1 MLHIGNDV
9 NFCQEFSDALPG
21 FSGKDFYCNLS
32 SVSNGSL
39 KHSEGICSH
48 QAKKNSKEHSNSRE
62 NNNICFSPIYYRRN
76 EYYLIYCSKATS
88 AYFIGAIEVVSGRSQ
103 LSIGEEPY
111 VLLCINT

>member
-48 QAKKNSKEHSNSRE
+48 QAKKKTAKNIQIQEKITTFVFPLYIIEETNITLYTVPKPPRPTLLVRLKLSVADLNS
-62 NNNICFSPIYYRRN
+62 
-76 EYYLIYCSKATS
+76 A
-88 AYFIGAIEVVSGRSQ
+88 
-103 LSIGEEPY
+103 
-111 VLLCINT
+111 

>member
-48 QAKKNSKEHSNSRE
+48 QAKKKSKEHSISRE
-62 NNNICFSPIYYRRN
+62 NNNICFSLYIIEETNITLYTVPKPPRPTLLVRLKLSVADLN
-76 EYYLIYCSKATS
+76 S
-88 AYFIGAIEVVSGRSQ
+88 A
-103 LSIGEEPY
+103 
-111 VLLCINT
+111 